1 MKRILPVLLA
11 AAVSSGAAYAEE
23 ITLYDSEGNAA
34 AWIDTSD
41 RNTIYLWSGEPAAY
55 LRKDGSVP
63 DIYGFNGRHLGWLEK
78 GIVRDHEGSWR
89 ASPKAHSAC
98 TPRVSRTGRR
108 RCRSPSGRSRS
119 SRRKGLSTGTASQ
132 GHPSGNS
139 SCRAGINSRLQRAHP
154 VPSRFVLPSPGQ
166 HSPGNDGRTLSEEDG
181 KFRQVFPFPPLA
193 V

>member
-1 MKRILPVLLA
+1 MRRIIPLLLLSA
-11 AAVSSGAAYAEE
+11 LWGGAAEAEN
-23 ITLYDSEGNAA
+23 ITLYDMDGEAA
-34 AWIDTSD
+34 AYIDTED

-55 LRKDGSVP
+55 VLKRGSIP
-63 DIYGFNGRHLGWLEK
+63 EIFGFNGRHLGWLEK
-78 GIVRDHEGSWR
+78 GIVRDHGGSWR
-89 ASPKAHSAC
+89 ASPKALSIC
-98 TPRVSRTGRR
+98 TRGRSTTGRR

-119 SRRKGLSTGTASQ
+119 SRRKGLSTGTLFQVRLLLS
-132 GHPSGNS
+132 S